1 MELLLH
7 ILAEKEKRVREV
19 STPNQED
26 YLEAIW
32 RLTQEKGYARVSDI
46 ADRLHISQ
54 ASVSK
59 MIRKLKAD
67 GWLDVERY
75 RGLALTPKGMAE
87 GRQLLARHQI
97 LERFLLHLAI
107 HEGSIIDHDV
117 EGIEHYFSV
126 ETLDRLT
133 ALVAF
138 IDQNPLWW
146 DKFLQKIPPASKL

>member
-1 MELLLH
+1 M
-7 ILAEKEKRVREV
+7 

-46 ADRLHISQ
+46 AERLHISQ

-59 MIRKLKAD
+59 MIRKLKED

-75 RGLALTPKGMAE
+75 RGLALTEKGMAE

-97 LERFLLHLAI
+97 LERFLLHLDI
-107 HEGSIIDHDV
+107 RENDVVEHDV
-117 EGIEHYFSV
+117 EGIEHYFST
-126 ETLDRLT
+126 ETLERLT

-138 IDQNPLWW
+138 IDNNPEWW
-146 DKFLQKIPPASKL
+146 NKFLQKTPPAPKA